1 MNDYDV
7 LRNNYSADFASPR
20 HWRGR
25 CISINSRVI
34 LNGCNR
40 IECSSAKSYAR
51 SIPNG
56 DPSLCAEHDANAYET
71 GLTFRIIPAHRVG
84 ATYGG
89 RFKKSSRHKICGAPG
104 RSTLRIN
111 HYLWEYTYVHIRAC
125 TQTKRE
131 VLLPACNKD
140 QSR

>member
-1 MNDYDV
+1 MQIKMFV
-7 LRNNYSADFASPR
+7 DFASPR

-56 DPSLCAEHDANAYET
+56 DPSLCAGRGHDAYAHET
-71 GLTFRIIPAHRVG
+71 GLTFRIIPAHRAG

-89 RFKKSSRHKICGAPG
+89 GLKNPQGIK
-104 RSTLRIN
+104 
-111 HYLWEYTYVHIRAC
+111 YVAR
-125 TQTKRE
+125 RG
-131 VLLPACNKD
+131 D
-140 QSR
+140 QR

>member
-1 MNDYDV
+1 MFFE
-7 LRNNYSADFASPR
+7 NNYNVDFASPR

-51 SIPNG
+51 SIPDG
-56 DPSLCAEHDANAYET
+56 DSSLCTGRGHDAYAHET
-71 GLTFRIIPAHRVG
+71 GLTFRIIPARTAAG

-111 HYLWEYTYVHIRAC
+111 HYLREYTYARIR
-125 TQTKRE
+125 TRTRTNSGF
-131 VLLPACNKD
+131 LLPACNKGR
-140 QSR
+140 SR

>member
-1 MNDYDV
+1 MQLKIFV
-7 LRNNYSADFASPR
+7 DFASPR

-56 DPSLCAEHDANAYET
+56 DPSLCAGRGHDAYAHET
-71 GLTFRIIPAHRVG
+71 GLTFRIIPAHRAD

-89 RFKKSSRHKICGAPG
+89 GLKNPQGIK
-104 RSTLRIN
+104 
-111 HYLWEYTYVHIRAC
+111 YVAHRG
-125 TQTKRE
+125 
-131 VLLPACNKD
+131 D
-140 QSR
+140 QR